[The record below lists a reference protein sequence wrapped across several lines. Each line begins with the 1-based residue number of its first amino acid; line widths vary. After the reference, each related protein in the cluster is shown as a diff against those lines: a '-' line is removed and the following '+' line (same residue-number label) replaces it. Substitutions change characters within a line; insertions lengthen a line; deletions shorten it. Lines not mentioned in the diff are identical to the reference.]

1 MTTSGYGVAHV
12 PGDFS
17 VSAFFLDWLLIDD
30 LDVKIDISDMSTE
43 YMRFSRASKKWNKGE
58 RDAA

>member
-1 MTTSGYGVAHV
+1 MAHV